1 MIQPQES
8 PRHNRKRKPV
18 KNSSRAIVSLLA
30 VASLVCS
37 GTAMAAPAVTV
48 ENVNVAR
55 PDIKIWNV
63 KTTSPQREGST
74 TSNESGKLNIKWKDG
89 TTTSHDAK
97 FKNTSAT
104 LFQDGEICHNYG
116 KQCYCGTTTYRLES
130 GMSKWKF
137 SVPSNNK
144 PVDCP
149 SGIQPTNDAD
159 IKKSMS
165 KEEMR
170 AAAEEK
176 RRQIQE
182 ERRARAGH

>member
-1 MIQPQES
+1 M
-8 PRHNRKRKPV
+8 
-18 KNSSRAIVSLLA
+18 KNSSCVIVPLLVA
-30 VASLVCS
+30 VSFVYS
-37 GTAMAAPAVTV
+37 GTAMAAPTV
-48 ENVNVAR
+48 SAENVNVAR

-74 TSNESGKLNIKWKDG
+74 TSNESGKLDIKWKDG

-97 FKNTSAT
+97 FRNTSAT

-137 SVPSNNK
+137 SIPSNNK

-149 SGIQPTNDAD
+149 SGIKPTNDAD
-159 IKKSMS
+159 IKKSMT